1 MVLLLFTSKEHF
13 WQATCSC
20 MQMVYK
26 SRSSLTWRG
35 EKKARTRFMRKTA
48 ELFPCGWESPCGH
61 TFQAR
66 LFLLR
71 LEPRCDN
78 DLHGQGTSHNLK
90 ENNSFPSFPNR
101 GENTACKIREL
112 NICFDA
118 ELFCFAW
125 NCNRSL
131 SSVLIKLWQSGK
143 SHFPVPW
150 EELFYTSHPISD

>member
-1 MVLLLFTSKEHF
+1 MLLYADGVQITKLFNLEGWKKSQNK
-13 WQATCSC
+13 
-20 MQMVYK
+20 VYEEDIWAVSLCVGK
-26 SRSSLTWRG
+26 SLWSHIS
-35 EKKARTRFMRKTA
+35 
-48 ELFPCGWESPCGH
+48 
-61 TFQAR
+61 AR